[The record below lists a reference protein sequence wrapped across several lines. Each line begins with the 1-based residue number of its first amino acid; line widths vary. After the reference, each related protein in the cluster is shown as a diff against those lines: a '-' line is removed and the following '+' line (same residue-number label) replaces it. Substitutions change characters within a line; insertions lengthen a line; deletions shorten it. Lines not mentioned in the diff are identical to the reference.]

1 MLGLG
6 DRPRNSE
13 LRELVVEASLAL
25 AQLDA
30 DRLEELALSCQALNR
45 GIASSRV
52 TGSHRTELT
61 RQARETTQEMAVLG
75 RVLEATRTNLE
86 VMRRIRERRD
96 GRREYGQASGCHAF
110 ECELWTQAEKHDGND

>member
-6 DRPRNSE
+6 DRPRDSE
-13 LRELVVEASLAL
+13 LRKLVVEASLAL

-45 GIASSRV
+45 DTAPSQ
-52 TGSHRTELT
+52 LT
-61 RQARETTQEMAVLG
+61 ARDREVLAREARKTAQEMAVFG

-96 GRREYGQASGCHAF
+96 GRMEYGQASGCHAF
-110 ECELWTQAEKHDGND
+110 ECEPWTPAEKPDGND